1 MPKTECDAQD
11 DGEDPDDD
19 DDEQE
24 EQSRSE
30 HSGRVP
36 AGRNERAVDRRAR
49 GERASVL
56 ADGVGTGQYGCMYTT
71 IVVGTDGSDTAAVAW
86 RHAIGLATLSG
97 ATLHIVNAYQPVNTV
112 GMALAGVAADVSA
125 IDTEL
130 EAHAHDVCAPVAAA
144 AEREGE
150 PCEVHQIPGDPSDSL
165 ITIAEHVHAD
175 LLVVGNR
182 GMSGVRRVLGS
193 VPNKIS
199 HHAPC
204 SVLIVDTR

>member
-1 MPKTECDAQD
+1 MHT
-11 DGEDPDDD
+11 
-19 DDEQE
+19 
-24 EQSRSE
+24 
-30 HSGRVP
+30 
-36 AGRNERAVDRRAR
+36 
-49 GERASVL
+49 SVL
-56 ADGVGTGQYGCMYTT
+56 TDDAGPGHYGRMYET

-86 RHAIGLATLSG
+86 RHAIGLAKLSG
-97 ATLHIVNAYQPVNTV
+97 ASLHIVNAYQPVNTV

-125 IDTEL
+125 IDSEL

-144 AEREGE
+144 AELAGVQ
-150 PCEVHQIPGDPSDSL
+150 CVVHQVPGDPSDSL
-165 ITIAEHVHAD
+165 IGVAEQVHAD